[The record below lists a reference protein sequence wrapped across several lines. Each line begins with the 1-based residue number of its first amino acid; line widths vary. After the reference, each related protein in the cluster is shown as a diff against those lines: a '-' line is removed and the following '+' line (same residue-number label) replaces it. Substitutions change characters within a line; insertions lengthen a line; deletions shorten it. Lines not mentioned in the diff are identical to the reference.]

1 MIVPPLARMMM
12 GTILKVIL
20 TVLTGELPYR
30 AASYW
35 TRLFLNVAYQK
46 GLKSANITDEKNEGK
61 DKLALSNLSLGLG
74 FIF

>member
-1 MIVPPLARMMM
+1 MMM

-20 TVLTGELPYR
+20 TVLTRGI
-30 AASYW
+30 AIQGSIYW
-35 TRLFLNVAYQK
+35 KRLFLNVAYQK

>member
-1 MIVPPLARMMM
+1 MLFRSD
-12 GTILKVIL
+12 
-20 TVLTGELPYR
+20 TGDE
-30 AASYW
+30 
-35 TRLFLNVAYQK
+35 YQK

>member
-12 GTILKVIL
+12 RTILKVINRFDWGIA
-20 TVLTGELPYR
+20 VQG
-30 AASYW
+30 SIYW
-35 TRLFLNVAYQK
+35 KRLFLNVAYQK

>member
-35 TRLFLNVAYQK
+35 KRLFLNVAYQK